1 MISNL
6 SRIPSQIVFGKGT
19 ATAFRFIVFDVCY
32 NKNYVLTF
40 SGQIIAV
47 VHNLAV
53 R

>member
-1 MISNL
+1 MTSNL
-6 SRIPSQIVFGKGT
+6 SRIPSQTVFGKGT
-19 ATAFRFIVFDVCY
+19 ATEFCFIFFDVCCS
-32 NKNYVLTF
+32 KNYDLTF